1 VALQTQQFTINTSAV
16 KIFSAMG
23 GPVQVILHN
32 ATKGGNNYIFFGGS
46 SAVTTSTGIHL
57 DPGDD
62 YQFVLQSGNE
72 LWAIASG
79 EQEAH
84 VMWQTL

>member
-1 VALQTQQFTINTSAV
+1 MALQTQQFTINTSAV
-16 KIFSAMG
+16 KILTAVG
-23 GPVQVILHN
+23 GSTQVILHN
-32 ATKGGNNYIFFGGS
+32 ATKSSNQYIWFGGS

-62 YQFVLQSGNE
+62 YQFVLQPGNE

-79 EQEAH
+79 EQELH
-84 VMWQTL
+84 VMWQVL

>member
-1 VALQTQQFTINTSAV
+1 MALQTAQVDVNTTAVKLLSAV
-16 KIFSAMG
+16 G
-23 GPVQVILHN
+23 GPVQIILHN

-62 YQFVLQSGNE
+62 YQIVLQPGNE
-72 LWAIASG
+72 LWAIAADA
-79 EQEAH
+79 QEVH